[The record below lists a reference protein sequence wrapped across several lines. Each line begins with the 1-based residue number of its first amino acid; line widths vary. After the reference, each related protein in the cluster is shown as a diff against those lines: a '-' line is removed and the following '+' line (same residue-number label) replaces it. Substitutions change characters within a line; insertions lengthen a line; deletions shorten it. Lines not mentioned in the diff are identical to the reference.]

1 MRYSRPAGRGG
12 SYARAASRRS
22 PLLGGTPL
30 LRRALEEP
38 GPKEPQSDGATQ
50 EQRRPATGEALY
62 PTYELVHV
70 VLAQVSGEPLDLIG
84 GVIGV
89 LDNRPLALLSQLLA
103 GLSERRL
110 YGGHPLGGLV
120 LLVRQLGL
128 DLLAAPVRQ
137 LSGLLTGLL
146 GELLCLLL
154 RFCVT
159 SLLPVFW
166 GLFSIAILS

>member
-1 MRYSRPAGRGG
+1 
-12 SYARAASRRS
+12 
-22 PLLGGTPL
+22 
-30 LRRALEEP
+30 
-38 GPKEPQSDGATQ
+38 
-50 EQRRPATGEALY
+50 LY

-89 LDNRPLALLSQLLA
+89 LGNRPLALLSQLLA

-154 RFCVT
+154 RLLRHVTASGVLGVVLHSHPFLAAPVLPLRRLSFVRRTSSSRTSTSSKRLRQKERSCVHLRICIHKVST
-159 SLLPVFW
+159 N
-166 GLFSIAILS
+166 